1 MKGLTPP
8 LQGKSRGMSLIEV
21 MIALAIL
28 GIISVT
34 FLTGISTAYKATII
48 GGEQTSAESLVRSE
62 MEYVK
67 NSAYNSTG
75 FSYNLPGTPPSW
87 DGNHT
92 ALPDQYA
99 NYSLNVTGIPIDAE
113 SHAPLAAGE
122 NQGMQLITIKV
133 YHHGELI
140 LTTSTYNY
148 KIKR

>member
-1 MKGLTPP
+1 
-8 LQGKSRGMSLIEV
+8 
-21 MIALAIL
+21 
-28 GIISVT
+28 
-34 FLTGISTAYKATII
+34 
-48 GGEQTSAESLVRSE
+48 

-87 DGNHT
+87 DGYHT

-122 NQGMQLITIKV
+122 DHGMQLITIKV
-133 YHHGELI
+133 YHQGELE
-140 LTTSTYNY
+140 LTTSTY
-148 KIKR
+148 KISR